1 MIVPKNIRLKDFS
14 IIKDLYLDFEKGMFH
29 VITGDNGSG
38 KSSFINALA
47 LVLFEYKSGDSY
59 KEYVR
64 FGTEFSKVEFNA
76 LFKGK
81 PINFDV
87 TINASQNKLPL
98 ERKMTYDGKEYV
110 NSEVKTFLSENFDIP
125 VIQNIMFSIQ
135 KEYGN
140 VSTMTPSV
148 LRDMLQSMFNISFE
162 DEIKQIRSNIDVLQ
176 SEVNSYAVDIAIIER
191 TKYDLENSLIL
202 AEEDEIE
209 TIQKSLESSKVTLEI
224 YKQNAI
230 HLNIKSKYE
239 ANKIAYEEA
248 IESIKTFKDEITKLK
263 DKKSIL
269 ENSLQDYKSEYD
281 FTNET
286 IGKIRHDLNIAKEKS
301 TETKIEL
308 ANLNKD
314 YENVSLHKAD
324 HERGLCIRCQR
335 PYSSD
340 EDHEFNTLL
349 EDKMKLVNSTKS
361 SLDKILQTCNELDTD
376 LKNSVKR
383 FSYLDKSIKDVN
395 NDITDIGTLIGI
407 KTNMMSNNE
416 GSIKF
421 LETELDQM
429 KSSYETVKN
438 TSEITKT
445 QIQTLEKNIENNE
458 MFISNEKIKRSKNA
472 DIILRNMELINKQK
486 SDDLIKND
494 LIRKTNDNQIKINSN
509 LKAIDI
515 LSVDMVN
522 HVIVKMCSELEEYIN
537 EFIDSIKSNLRVK
550 LLKTKKGV
558 ELYVTPNN
566 ASSDKPS
573 EWSTI
578 KMCSGFEKD
587 LISLAFKI
595 ALARAYNLRILILD
609 EIDSAATSENSGRL
623 FSLIA
628 KITDFDSVIV
638 VSHKDSVRN
647 VLVEEGQNV
656 VAYEVTNGNYELIG

>member
-81 PINFDV
+81 PITFDV
-87 TINASQNKLPL
+87 TVNASQNKLPL

-110 NSEVKTFLSENFDIP
+110 NSEVKTFLAENFDIP

-269 ENSLQDYKSEYD
+269 ENSLQHYKSEYD
-281 FTNET
+281 FINET

-349 EDKMKLVNSTKS
+349 EDKMKLVTSTKI
-361 SLDKILQTCNELDTD
+361 SLDSILQNCNQLDTD
-376 LKNSVKR
+376 LKNGVKR
-383 FSYLDKSIKDVN
+383 FSELDKKIKEVN

-472 DIILRNMELINKQK
+472 DITLRNMELINKQK
-486 SDDLIKND
+486 SDELIKND

-647 VLVEEGQNV
+647 ILVEEGQNV